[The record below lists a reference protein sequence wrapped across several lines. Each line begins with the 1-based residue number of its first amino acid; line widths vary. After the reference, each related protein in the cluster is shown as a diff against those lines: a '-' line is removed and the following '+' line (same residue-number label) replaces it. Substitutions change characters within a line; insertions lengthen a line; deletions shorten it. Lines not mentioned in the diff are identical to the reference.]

1 MQLRE
6 LSFVLCDNLEEQ
18 GGGEVRSRFKRKEIY
33 VSLALIHIVVWRKP
47 TQHCKAIIL
56 HLKKKEKGAVCFCI
70 FLPHQ
75 ILSCPRAEAELC
87 FPLGNWFLS
96 PSASWK
102 GVTPEFSRCTKRPP
116 GVQMLELLFLLH
128 SPCHCGRRKP
138 N

>member
-1 MQLRE
+1 MQHRE
-6 LSFVLCDNLEEQ
+6 LSFVLCDDLEEQ
-18 GGGEVRSRFKRKEIY
+18 DGGEVRRRLRRKEIY
-33 VSLALIHIVVWRKP
+33 VSLALIHVVWRKP

-56 HLKKKEKGAVCFCI
+56 HLKKKKKGAVCLCI

-116 GVQMLELLFLLH
+116 GV
-128 SPCHCGRRKP
+128 
-138 N
+138 